1 MSLREESSE
10 QWSVTDRGEVNRLSV
25 VLFLAS
31 DGTFWRLYCR
41 VFSYLVSRYMSSPNF
56 FFLFFFFKGRWG
68 VRSDFSRGQ
77 LDMWGDAPLCPSA
90 LPSPSP
96 LWILFTNASAGFS
109 KRGLMGLLVTKKN
122 ALELQES
129 QISQALVCAVL
140 YKWWQMSFLDR
151 QTDMLLTAQLFAP
164 QDVTKECSGRLV
176 PWRIWSNPSR
186 TVLGGAP
193 WPMLG
198 LVRSP
203 TPATSTGRPLI
214 SWSTSTGD
222 DEDDLVSAQNII
234 KTLRVLSDYY
244 AVSCLSCLSG
254 VLGSHLVLDMLSLSV
269 VAPVSV
275 L

>member
-10 QWSVTDRGEVNRLSV
+10 QWSVTDRGEVNRL
-25 VLFLAS
+25 S

-151 QTDMLLTAQLFAP
+151 QTHA
-164 QDVTKECSGRLV
+164 
-176 PWRIWSNPSR
+176 SNRS
-186 TVLGGAP
+186 AI
-193 WPMLG
+193 
-198 LVRSP
+198 RSP
-203 TPATSTGRPLI
+203 GRHKGVFRPP
-214 SWSTSTGD
+214 GPMK
-222 DEDDLVSAQNII
+222 DLVKSIQDCPRWRSLAHAGSSQ
-234 KTLRVLSDYY
+234 
-244 AVSCLSCLSG
+244 VS
-254 VLGSHLVLDMLSLSV
+254 HPRDQHWQATDFV
-269 VAPVSV
+269 VN
-275 L
+275 